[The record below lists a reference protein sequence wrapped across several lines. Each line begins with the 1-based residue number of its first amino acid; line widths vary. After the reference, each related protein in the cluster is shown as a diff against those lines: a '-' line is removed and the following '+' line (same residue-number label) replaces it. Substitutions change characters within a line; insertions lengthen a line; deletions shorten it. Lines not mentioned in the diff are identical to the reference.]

1 MTESVGVI
9 GAGVM
14 GQGVALT
21 LGQYGFRVI
30 LIDLNESILDKAKQN
45 MNEQF
50 YGYSFINENFDNENF
65 MDNIT
70 FTTDYSHIKRRG
82 LCCRKH
88 SRDTGRKEKGI

>member
-50 YGYSFINENFDNENF
+50 
-65 MDNIT
+65 
-70 FTTDYSHIKRRG
+70 
-82 LCCRKH
+82 
-88 SRDTGRKEKGI
+88 